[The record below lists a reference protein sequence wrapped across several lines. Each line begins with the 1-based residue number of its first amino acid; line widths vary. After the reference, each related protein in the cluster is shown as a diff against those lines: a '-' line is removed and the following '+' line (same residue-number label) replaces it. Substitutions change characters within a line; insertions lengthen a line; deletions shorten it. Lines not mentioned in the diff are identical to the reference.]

1 MQHFYSTNFITT
13 RPTKKVA
20 KNFAMT
26 DFSSSSV
33 PQNKPDKIS
42 DDIAKISIKSEK
54 TTTLGEL
61 LYIREYFSHHV
72 SPQRFVDNDAGGHS
86 LTLKNRHLLTTHA
99 NQPEAEPMYTPSTA
113 IGMSASEWK

>member
-1 MQHFYSTNFITT
+1 MQHFYSTNFITS

-33 PQNKPDKIS
+33 PQIKPDKIS

-54 TTTLGEL
+54 TTILGNYYTLESIFPITL
-61 LYIREYFSHHV
+61 
-72 SPQRFVDNDAGGHS
+72 AS
-86 LTLKNRHLLTTHA
+86 LSTKRWGLMGTLFT
-99 NQPEAEPMYTPSTA
+99 
-113 IGMSASEWK
+113 

>member
-1 MQHFYSTNFITT
+1 MQHFYSTNFITS

-33 PQNKPDKIS
+33 PQIKPDKIP

-54 TTTLGEL
+54 TTILGEL
-61 LYIREYFSHHV
+61 LYIREHFSHHV
-72 SPQRFVDNDAGGHS
+72 GPVINKALGAGGHS

-99 NQPEAEPMYTPSTA
+99 KYKNALIPLNTA
-113 IGMSASEWK
+113 ILDHI